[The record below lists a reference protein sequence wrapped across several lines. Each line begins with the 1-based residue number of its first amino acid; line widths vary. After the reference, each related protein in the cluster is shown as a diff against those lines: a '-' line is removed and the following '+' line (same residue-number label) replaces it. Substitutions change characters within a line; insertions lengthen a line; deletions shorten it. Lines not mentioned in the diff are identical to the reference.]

1 MKRWQKIGL
10 GVIGVLALAAAY
22 IFWPQGVWPFVVN
35 LDELEAVNDNY
46 SVVIRRDELGV
57 PHIFGQ
63 TDADAAYGLAY
74 AHAEDDF
81 ATIQQTLI
89 AAQGKLGMAY
99 GIDAA
104 PNDYMVQ
111 LLRIWDVVNAKYDTI
126 PPDIQA
132 IMQGYADGLNYYAAL
147 HEDEVILPEAFP
159 VSGRDVAAGF
169 IHRVPLFFGL
179 DGALGDLFAE
189 TRQGT
194 VSEKEIGDWRLEIA
208 QSPLPNLQSPV
219 SNLPNAVK
227 YGSNV
232 IAVGPE
238 RSANGETF
246 LAVNSHQPWEGPVAW
261 YEAHMHSE
269 EGWNMV
275 GGLLPGSPTITHGHN
290 EHLGWAFTVNSP
302 DLIDIYVLEMNP
314 DNPDQY
320 LFDGEWRDLE
330 VGEAPITVTLF
341 GRFRWTVKQEVLWSV
356 YGPTV
361 RQDHGVY
368 ALRYAG
374 MGEIGHVEQFVRL
387 NKATNLEEWQ
397 TAMREGPLPMFNVGY
412 ADAEGNVFYVYNGRI
427 PIRTEGYDW
436 QQYLPGNTSETLWTE
451 FLPFDQLPQVLNP
464 PSGFIQNANSSPY
477 RTTTG
482 AGNPDEANFPATLGI
497 DDTMS
502 NRSLRA
508 LELVGGDESITEA
521 EFAAYKYDMT
531 YDAEV
536 DIVRIVE
543 QILAEPPPSDPNKRA
558 AYDLLASWDR
568 QTNPENTGATVAIL
582 TLYYV
587 LEADDTHLSVSNMTG
602 GEFTAV
608 TVQTSFSQAVDLLL
622 EKFGTV
628 EVPWQEVNRLVRGE
642 VDLGLGGSPD
652 VLHAIYGELGEDG
665 RFHGIAGDSY
675 ILLVTWQ
682 PDGTVSSRSIHQFG
696 SATLDEDSPHY
707 ADQAPIFVAR
717 ELTPVWFSETDILS
731 HLAQEYRPGEENGR

>member
-1 MKRWQKIGL
+1 MKRWQKIVL
-10 GVIGVLALAAAY
+10 GVVVLLALAAVY

-46 SVVIRRDELGV
+46 DVVIRRDSFGV

-63 TDADAAYGLAY
+63 TDADAAYGLGY

-81 ATIQQTLI
+81 LTIQQAFV
-89 AAQGKLGMAY
+89 AARGKLGVAY

-111 LLRIWDVVNAKYDTI
+111 LLRVWDVVDAKYDTV

-147 HEDEVILPEAFP
+147 HEEEVLLPELFP
-159 VSGRDVAAGF
+159 LSGRDVAAGF

-179 DGALGDLFAE
+179 DGALGELFAE
-189 TRQGT
+189 TRQN
-194 VSEKEIGDWRLEIA
+194 VISQKEVRDWRLET
-208 QSPLPNLQSPV
+208 NLQSPV
-219 SNLPNAVK
+219 SNLPLTVK

-246 LAVNSHQPWEGPVAW
+246 LAVNSHQPWEGIVAW
-261 YEAHMHSE
+261 YEAHMVSE

-290 EHLGWAFTVNSP
+290 AHLGWAFTVNSP
-302 DLIDIYVLEMNP
+302 DLIDIFVLEMNP

-320 LFDGEWRDLE
+320 LFDGEWRNLE

-341 GRFRWTVKQEVLWSV
+341 GRFRWTVKREVLWSV

-368 ALRYAG
+368 AIRYAG
-374 MGEIGHVEQFVRL
+374 IGEIGHVEQFVRM
-387 NKATNLEEWQ
+387 NKATNLAEWQ
-397 TAMREGPLPMFNVGY
+397 AAMREGPLPMFNTGY
-412 ADAEGNVFYVYNGRI
+412 ADAEGNIFYVYNGRI
-427 PIRTEGYDW
+427 PIRAEGFNW
-436 QQYLPGNTSETLWTE
+436 QQYLPGNTSETLWTDY
-451 FLPFDQLPQVLNP
+451 LPFDELPQVLNP
-464 PSGFIQNANSSPY
+464 PSSFVQNANSSPY
-477 RTTTG
+477 RTTLG
-482 AGNPDEANFPATLGI
+482 AGNPDEANFSPTLGI
-497 DDTMS
+497 NDTMS

-508 LELVGGDESITEA
+508 LALYGGDESITEA
-521 EFAAYKYDMT
+521 EFMAYKYDMA
-531 YDAEV
+531 YAPEADVMRA
-536 DIVRIVE
+536 IGM
-543 QILAEPPPSDPNKRA
+543 ILAESPPSDPNERA
-558 AYDLLASWDR
+558 AFELLASWDG
-568 QTNPENTGATVAIL
+568 QTNPESTGAAVAIL
-582 TLYYV
+582 TLHY
-587 LEADDTHLSVSNMTG
+587 LLAAEDSNISVSNMTG
-602 GEFTAV
+602 GVFTAV
-608 TVQTSFSQAVDLLL
+608 SVQNSFRQAVAHLV
-622 EKFGTV
+622 EHFGMV

-642 VDLGLGGSPD
+642 VDLGLGGAPD
-652 VLHAIYGELGEDG
+652 VLHAVYGELGEDG

-682 PDGTVSSRSIHQFG
+682 PDGTVSSQSIHQYG
-696 SATLDEDSPHY
+696 SATLDESSPHY
-707 ADQAPIFVAR
+707 ADQAPIFVQR
-717 ELTPVWFSETDILS
+717 ELSPVWFTEDAILS
-731 HLAQEYRPGEENGR
+731 HLEQEYEPGMEDGR

>member
-1 MKRWQKIGL
+1 MKRWQKIVL
-10 GVIGVLALAAAY
+10 GVVVVLALAAAY

-35 LDELEAVNDNY
+35 LNELEAVNDNY
-46 SVVIRRDELGV
+46 DVVIRRDNLGV

-63 TDADAAYGLAY
+63 TDADAAYGLGY

-81 ATIQQTLI
+81 QTIQQALV
-89 AAQGKLGMAY
+89 AARGKLGVAY

-111 LLRIWDVVNAKYDTI
+111 LLRNWDVVDAKYDTI

-147 HEDEVILPEAFP
+147 HEDEVLLPEVFP
-159 VSGRDVAAGF
+159 LSGRDVAAGF

-179 DGALGDLFAE
+179 DGALGELFAE

-194 VSEKEIGDWRLEIA
+194 ISQKEIGDEGADVA
-208 QSPLPNLQSPV
+208 QSPI
-219 SNLPNAVK
+219 SNLPSTAK

-232 IAVGPE
+232 IAVGPG

-261 YEAHMHSE
+261 YEAHIHSE

-290 EHLGWAFTVNSP
+290 EHLGWAFTVNNP
-302 DLIDIYVLEMNP
+302 DLIDIYVLDMNP
-314 DNPDQY
+314 DNPNQY
-320 LFDGEWRDLE
+320 LFDGEWQDLE

-341 GRFRWTVKQEVLWSV
+341 GRFRWTVKREVLWSA

-368 ALRYAG
+368 AIRYAG
-374 MGEIGHVEQFVRL
+374 MGEIGHVEEFVRL
-387 NKATNLEEWQ
+387 NKATNLADWQ
-397 TAMREGPLPMFNVGY
+397 AALREGPLPMFNVGY
-412 ADAEGNVFYVYNGRI
+412 ADEKGNIFYVYNGRI

-436 QQYLPGNTSETLWTE
+436 RQYLPGNTSDTLWTE
-451 FLPFDQLPQVLNP
+451 YLPFDELPQVSNP
-464 PSGFIQNANSSPY
+464 PSGFIQNSNSSPY
-477 RTTTG
+477 RTTIG
-482 AGNPDEANFPATLGI
+482 EGNPDAANFSPTLGI
-497 DDTMS
+497 NDTMS

-508 LELVGGDESITEA
+508 LELYGGDDSITEA
-521 EFAAYKYDMT
+521 EFYAYKYDMT
-531 YDAEV
+531 YHPESDVARMV
-536 DIVRIVE
+536 NM
-543 QILAEPPPSDPNKRA
+543 ILAEPPPDDPDERA
-558 AYDLLASWDR
+558 AYDLLASWDW
-568 QTNPENTGATVAIL
+568 QSTPDSTGATIAIL
-582 TLYYV
+582 TLNYL
-587 LEADDTHLSVSNMTG
+587 LEAEDTDMSVSNMTG
-602 GEFTAV
+602 GVFTAV
-608 TVQTSFSQAVDLLL
+608 SVQNSFSQAVDSLL
-622 EKFGTV
+622 KNFGTV

-665 RFHGIAGDSY
+665 RFYGIAGDSY
-675 ILLVTWQ
+675 ILMVTWQ
-682 PDGTVSSRSIHQFG
+682 PDGSVSSQSIHQYG
-696 SATLDEDSPHY
+696 SATLDGTSPHY
-707 ADQAPIFVAR
+707 ADQASIFARR
-717 ELTPVWFSETDILS
+717 ELTPVWFTEEEILA
-731 HLAQEYRPGEENGR
+731 HLEEEYRPGMENGR

>member
-1 MKRWQKIGL
+1 MKRWQKIVL
-10 GVIGVLALAAAY
+10 GIVIVLTLAAAY

-46 SVVIRRDELGV
+46 DVVIRRDTLGV
-57 PHIFGQ
+57 PHIFGK
-63 TDADAAYGLAY
+63 TDADAAYGLGY

-81 ATIQQTLI
+81 QTIQQALV
-89 AAQGKLGMAY
+89 AARGKLGVAY

-111 LLRIWDVVNAKYDTI
+111 LLRIWDVVDAKYDTI

-147 HEDEVILPEAFP
+147 HEDEVLLPEVFP
-159 VSGRDVAAGF
+159 LSGQDVAAGF

-179 DGALGDLFAE
+179 DGALGELFAE

-194 VSEKEIGDWRLEIA
+194 VSQKEIGDRRLEIA
-208 QSPLPNLQSPV
+208 YQSPI
-219 SNLPNAVK
+219 SNLPSSVK

-232 IAVGPE
+232 IAVGPN
-238 RSANGETF
+238 RSENGETF

-261 YEAHMHSE
+261 YEAHMVSE

-290 EHLGWAFTVNSP
+290 KHLGWAFTVNSP

-330 VGEAPITVTLF
+330 VGQAPITVTLF

-387 NKATNLEEWQ
+387 NKATNLAEWQ
-397 TAMREGPLPMFNVGY
+397 AALRDGPLPMFNVGY
-412 ADAEGNVFYVYNGRI
+412 ADEEGNIFYVYNGRI
-427 PIRTEGYDW
+427 PLRTEGYNW
-436 QQYLPGNTSETLWTE
+436 QQYLPGNTSDTLWTDY
-451 FLPFDQLPQVLNP
+451 LPFDELPQVNNP

-477 RTTTG
+477 RTTLG
-482 AGNPDEANFPATLGI
+482 EGNPDEANFSPTLGI
-497 DDTMS
+497 NDTMS
-502 NRSLRA
+502 NRSLRM
-508 LELVGGDESITEA
+508 LTLFGGDESITQD
-521 EFAAYKYDMT
+521 EFYSYKYDMT
-531 YDAEV
+531 YDAEA
-536 DIVRIVE
+536 DIVRMVSM
-543 QILAEPPPSDPNKRA
+543 ILAEPPPSDPDEQA
-558 AYDLLASWDR
+558 AYELLASWDW
-568 QTNPENTGATVAIL
+568 QSTPDSTGATIAIL
-582 TLYYV
+582 TLNYL
-587 LEADDTHLSVSNMTG
+587 LEAEDTHMSVSNMTG

-608 TVQTSFSQAVDLLL
+608 SIQNSFSQAVDLLL
-622 EKFGTV
+622 ENFGSV
-628 EVPWQEVNRLVRGE
+628 EVPWQEVNRLVRGK

-665 RFHGIAGDSY
+665 RFHGIAGDSD
-675 ILLVTWQ
+675 ILMVTWQ
-682 PDGTVSSRSIHQFG
+682 PDGSVSSQSIHQYG
-696 SATLDEDSPHY
+696 SATQDETSPHY

-717 ELTPVWFSETDILS
+717 ELTPVWFTEADILAN
-731 HLAQEYRPGEENGR
+731 LEEEYRPGME

>member
-10 GVIGVLALAAAY
+10 GIVAVLALAAAY

-35 LDELEAVNDNY
+35 LDALEAVNANY
-46 SVVIRRDELGV
+46 TVTIRRDDFGV

-63 TDADAAYGLAY
+63 TDADTAYGLAY

-81 ATIQQTLI
+81 LTIQQTMI
-89 AAQGKLGMAY
+89 AARGKLGVTF

-111 LLRIWDVVNAKYDTI
+111 LLRIWNVVDAKYDTI
-126 PPDIQA
+126 PPDVQA

-147 HEDEVILPEAFP
+147 HEDEVLLPELYP
-159 VSGRDVAAGF
+159 LSGRDVAAGF

-179 DGALGDLFAE
+179 DGVLGELFAE
-189 TRQGT
+189 TRQRTMSQEGT
-194 VSEKEIGDWRLEIA
+194 
-208 QSPLPNLQSPV
+208 NLQSPV
-219 SNLPNAVK
+219 SHLPPTVR
-227 YGSNV
+227 YGSNTV
-232 IAVGPE
+232 AVSPV

-246 LAVNSHQPWEGPVAW
+246 LAVNAHQPWEGPVTW
-261 YEAHMHSE
+261 YEAHLHSE
-269 EGWNMV
+269 EGWNTV

-290 EHLGWAFTVNSP
+290 EHLAWAFTVNSP
-302 DLIDIYVLEMNP
+302 DLIDVFVLEMNP

-320 LFDGEWRDLE
+320 LFDGEWLDLE
-330 VGEAPITVTLF
+330 VGEAPISVRLF

-374 MGEIGHVEQFVRL
+374 MGEIGHVAQFLGL
-387 NKATNLEEWQ
+387 NKATNLAEWQ
-397 TAMREGPLPMFNVGY
+397 AAMREGPLPMFNVGY
-412 ADAEGNVFYVYNGRI
+412 ADKEGSIYYVYNGRI
-427 PIRTEGYDW
+427 PLRTAGYDW
-436 QQYLPGNTSETLWTE
+436 NQYLPGTSSETLWTE
-451 FLPFDQLPQVLNP
+451 YLPFDQLPQVSNP

-482 AGNPDEANFPATLGI
+482 SGNPDEMNFPPMLGI

-502 NRSLRA
+502 NRSLRMLA
-508 LELVGGDESITEA
+508 LFGADESITEA
-521 EFAAYKYDMT
+521 EFLAYKYDMA
-531 YDAEV
+531 YHPESDLA
-536 DIVRIVE
+536 RIVNM
-543 QILAEPPPSDPNKRA
+543 ILAEPPPNDPNERA
-558 AYDLLASWDR
+558 AYDLLASWDW
-568 QTNPENTGATVAIL
+568 QTTPESMGASVAVL

-587 LEADDTHLSVSNMTG
+587 LEADDTDMSVSNMTG
-602 GEFTAV
+602 GVFTAV
-608 TVQTSFSQAVDLLL
+608 SIQNSFSQAVDLML
-622 EKFGTV
+622 EKFSTV
-628 EVPWQEVNRLVRGE
+628 EVPWQEVNRLVRGD

-675 ILLVTWQ
+675 ILMVTFQ
-682 PDGTVSSRSIHQFG
+682 ADGSVRSQSIHQYG
-696 SATLDEDSPHY
+696 SATLDKTSLHY
-707 ADQAPIFVAR
+707 ADQAPFFVRR
-717 ELTPVWFSETDILS
+717 ELTPVWFSEAEILAN
-731 HLAQEYRPGEENGR
+731 LEMAYKPGLENGR

>member
-1 MKRWQKIGL
+1 MMKRWQKTLL
-10 GVIGVLALAAAY
+10 GFVAVLVLAAAY

-35 LDELEAVNDNY
+35 LDELEAVNNNY
-46 SVVIRRDELGV
+46 DVVIRRDELGV

-63 TDADAAYGLAY
+63 TDADAAYGLGY

-81 ATIQQTLI
+81 QTIQQAMV
-89 AAQGKLGMAY
+89 AARGKLGAAY

-111 LLRIWDVVNAKYDTI
+111 LLRIWDVVDAKYDTI
-126 PPDIQA
+126 PADVQA

-147 HEDEVILPEAFP
+147 HEDEVLLPELFP
-159 VSGRDVAAGF
+159 LSGRDVAAGF

-179 DGALGDLFAE
+179 DGALGELFAE

-194 VSEKEIGDWRLEIA
+194 VSQKEIGDWRLEIA
-208 QSPLPNLQSPV
+208 QSPI
-219 SNLPNAVK
+219 SNLPPAVK
-227 YGSNV
+227 YGSNAV
-232 IAVGPE
+232 AVGPS

-302 DLIDIYVLEMNP
+302 DLIDIFVLEMNP

-330 VGEAPITVTLF
+330 VGKAPITVTLF
-341 GRFRWTVKQEVLWSV
+341 GRFRWTVKREVLWSV

-387 NKATNLEEWQ
+387 NKATNLAEWQ
-397 TAMREGPLPMFNVGY
+397 AAMRDGLLPMFNVGY
-412 ADAEGNVFYVYNGRI
+412 ADEEGNIFYVYNGRI
-427 PIRTEGYDW
+427 PLRTEGYDW
-436 QQYLPGNTSETLWTE
+436 QQYLPGNTSDTLWTDY
-451 FLPFDQLPQVLNP
+451 LPFDALPQVSNP
-464 PSGFIQNANSSPY
+464 PSGFVQSANNSPY
-477 RTTTG
+477 RTTVG
-482 AGNPDEANFPATLGI
+482 EGNPSEADFSVTLGI

-502 NRSLRA
+502 NRSLRM
-508 LELVGGDESITEA
+508 LELFGADESITEA
-521 EFAAYKYDMT
+521 EFYAYKYDMT
-531 YDAEV
+531 YDPESDLARMV
-536 DIVRIVE
+536 NM
-543 QILAEPPPSDPNKRA
+543 ILDAPRPSDPNEQA
-558 AYDLLASWDR
+558 AYDLLASWDW
-568 QTNPENTGATVAIL
+568 QSTPDSKGATVAIL

-587 LEADDTHLSVSNMTG
+587 LEAEDTHMSVSNMTG
-602 GEFTAV
+602 GTFTAV
-608 TVQTSFSQAVDLLL
+608 SVQNSFSQAVALMM
-622 EKFGTV
+622 EKFGSV
-628 EVPWQEVNRLVRGE
+628 EVPWQEVNRLVRGT

-675 ILLVTWQ
+675 ILMVTWQ
-682 PDGTVSSRSIHQFG
+682 PDGSVSSQSIHQYG
-696 SATLDEDSPHY
+696 SATLDETSPHY
-707 ADQAPIFVAR
+707 ADQAPIFVKR
-717 ELTPVWFSETDILS
+717 ELTPVWFTESEILAN
-731 HLAQEYRPGEENGR
+731 LEEEYRPGMENGR

>member
-1 MKRWQKIGL
+1 MQRWQKVVLSI
-10 GVIGVLALAAAY
+10 VIVLALAAAY

-35 LDELEAVNDNY
+35 LDELEAVNENY
-46 SVVIRRDELGV
+46 DVVIRRDSFGV

-63 TDADAAYGLAY
+63 TDADAAYGLGY

-81 ATIQQTLI
+81 QTIQQAFV
-89 AAQGKLGMAY
+89 AARGKLGVAY

-104 PNDYMVQ
+104 PNDDMVQ
-111 LLRIWDVVNAKYDTI
+111 LLRIWEVVEEKYDTI
-126 PPDIQA
+126 PPDVQA

-147 HEDEVILPEAFP
+147 HEDEVLLPALFP
-159 VSGRDVAAGF
+159 LSGRDVAAGF

-179 DGALGDLFAE
+179 DGALGELFAE

-194 VSEKEIGDWRLEIA
+194 VSAKEVGLQTA
-208 QSPLPNLQSPV
+208 VSHLPQT
-219 SNLPNAVK
+219 VK

-232 IAVGPE
+232 IAVGPS

-320 LFDGEWRDLE
+320 LFDGKWRDLE
-330 VGEAPITVTLF
+330 VGEAPIMVTLF

-387 NKATNLEEWQ
+387 NNATNLAEWKA
-397 TAMREGPLPMFNVGY
+397 AMREGPLPMFNVGY
-412 ADAEGNVFYVYNGRI
+412 ADKEGNLFYVYNGRI
-427 PIRTEGYDW
+427 PIRTEGYNW
-436 QQYLPGNTSETLWTE
+436 EQYLPGNTSDTLWTE
-451 FLPFDQLPQVLNP
+451 YLPFDALPQVSNP

-477 RTTTG
+477 RTTLG
-482 AGNPDEANFPATLGI
+482 EGNPDEADFSPTLGI
-497 DDTMS
+497 NDTMS

-508 LELVGGDESITEA
+508 LELFGGDESITEE

-531 YDAEV
+531 YHPEA
-536 DIVRIVE
+536 DIVRMVNM
-543 QILAEPPPSDPNKRA
+543 ILAEPPPDDADERV
-558 AYDLLASWDR
+558 AYDLLANWNWQSSPDS
-568 QTNPENTGATVAIL
+568 TGATVAVL

-587 LEADDTHLSVSNMTG
+587 LEAEDTHISVSNMTG
-602 GEFTAV
+602 GAFTAV
-608 TVQTSFSQAVDLLL
+608 SIQNGFSQAVDHLL
-622 EKFGTV
+622 EHFGTV

-652 VLHAIYGELGEDG
+652 VLHAVYGEMGEDG
-665 RFHGIAGDSY
+665 RFRGIAGDSY
-675 ILLVTWQ
+675 ILMVTWQ
-682 PDGTVSSRSIHQFG
+682 PDGSVHSQSIHQYG
-696 SATLDEDSPHY
+696 SATLDETSPHF

-717 ELTPVWFSETDILS
+717 ELTPLWFTEAKILAN
-731 HLAQEYRPGEENGR
+731 LDEEYEPGMEKD

>member
-10 GVIGVLALAAAY
+10 GILVVLALAAAT

-35 LDELEAVNDNY
+35 LDELAAVNDNY
-46 SVVIRRDELGV
+46 DVVIRRDSFGV
-57 PHIFGQ
+57 PHIYGR

-81 ATIQQTLI
+81 ATIQQTMI
-89 AAQGKLGMAY
+89 AARGKLGVAY

-111 LLRIWDVVNAKYDTI
+111 LLRIWDVVDEKYDAI

-147 HEDEVILPEAFP
+147 HEDEVLLPELYP
-159 VSGRDVAAGF
+159 LSGRDVAAGF

-179 DGALGDLFAE
+179 DGALGELFAE
-189 TRQGT
+189 TRQNT
-194 VSEKEIGDWRLEIA
+194 VSEKEIGDRRLEIA
-208 QSPLPNLQSPV
+208 HAPTPNLQSPV
-219 SNLPNAVK
+219 SNLPPTVK

-232 IAVGPE
+232 IAVGPA

-246 LAVNSHQPWEGPVAW
+246 LAVNSHQPWAGPVAW
-261 YEAHMHSE
+261 YEAHMVSE

-341 GRFRWTVKQEVLWSV
+341 GRFRWTVKRELLWSV

-387 NKATNLEEWQ
+387 NKATNLEAWQ
-397 TAMREGPLPMFNVGY
+397 DALRAGPLPMFNVGY
-412 ADAEGNVFYVYNGRI
+412 ADGEGNIFYVYNGRI
-427 PIRTEGYDW
+427 PLRAEGYNW
-436 QQYLPGNTSETLWTE
+436 QQYLPGDTSETLWTE
-451 FLPFDQLPQVLNP
+451 YLSYDDLPQVSNP
-464 PSGFIQNANSSPY
+464 PSGFVQNANSSPY
-477 RTTTG
+477 RTTLG
-482 AGNPDEANFPATLGI
+482 VGNPDEASFSPTLGI

-502 NRSLRA
+502 NRSLRMLA
-508 LELVGGDESITEA
+508 LFGTDESISEA
-521 EFAAYKYDMT
+521 EFMAYKYDMA
-531 YDAEV
+531 YSPEADVMRMVAM
-536 DIVRIVE
+536 
-543 QILAEPPPSDPNKRA
+543 ILAEPPPSDPNERA
-558 AYDLLASWDR
+558 AYDLLASW
-568 QTNPENTGATVAIL
+568 
-582 TLYYV
+582 
-587 LEADDTHLSVSNMTG
+587 
-602 GEFTAV
+602 
-608 TVQTSFSQAVDLLL
+608 
-622 EKFGTV
+622 
-628 EVPWQEVNRLVRGE
+628 
-642 VDLGLGGSPD
+642 
-652 VLHAIYGELGEDG
+652 
-665 RFHGIAGDSY
+665 
-675 ILLVTWQ
+675 
-682 PDGTVSSRSIHQFG
+682 
-696 SATLDEDSPHY
+696 
-707 ADQAPIFVAR
+707 
-717 ELTPVWFSETDILS
+717 
-731 HLAQEYRPGEENGR
+731 

>member
-1 MKRWQKIGL
+1 MMKRWQKIVL
-10 GVIGVLALAAAY
+10 GIVAVLALAAAY

-35 LDELEAVNDNY
+35 LDELEAVNDSYN
-46 SVVIRRDELGV
+46 VVIRRDTFGV

-63 TDADAAYGLAY
+63 TDADAAYGLGY

-81 ATIQQTLI
+81 LTIQQALV
-89 AAQGKLGMAY
+89 AARGKLGVAY

-111 LLRIWDVVNAKYDTI
+111 LLRIWDVVDAQYDTI

-147 HEDEVILPEAFP
+147 HEDEVLLPELFP
-159 VSGRDVAAGF
+159 LSGRDVAAGF
-169 IHRVPLFFGL
+169 IHRVPIFFGL
-179 DGALGDLFAE
+179 DGALGELFAE
-189 TRQGT
+189 TRQRT
-194 VSEKEIGDWRLEIA
+194 VSQKEIGDRRLEIA
-208 QSPLPNLQSPV
+208 QSPI
-219 SNLPNAVK
+219 SNLPNTGK

-232 IAVGPE
+232 VAVGPE

-246 LAVNSHQPWEGPVAW
+246 LAINSHQPWEGPVAW
-261 YEAHMHSE
+261 YEAHMVSE

-290 EHLGWAFTVNSP
+290 EHLGWAFTVNNP

-368 ALRYAG
+368 AIRYAG

-387 NKATNLEEWQ
+387 NKATNLAEWQ
-397 TAMREGPLPMFNVGY
+397 AAMRQGPLPMFNTGY
-412 ADAEGNVFYVYNGRI
+412 ADEAGNIFYVYNGRI
-427 PIRTEGYDW
+427 PLRTEGYNW
-436 QQYLPGNTSETLWTE
+436 EQYLPGNTSDTLWTE
-451 FLPFDQLPQVLNP
+451 YLPFDALPQVSNP

-477 RTTTG
+477 RTTLG
-482 AGNPDEANFPATLGI
+482 AGNPDEANFSPTLGI
-497 DDTMS
+497 NDTMS

-508 LELVGGDESITEA
+508 LDLYGGDASITED
-521 EFAAYKYDMT
+521 EFFAYKFDMT
-531 YDAEV
+531 YHPEADV
-536 DIVRIVE
+536 VRMV
-543 QILAEPPPSDPNKRA
+543 QMILAEPPPSDPDERA
-558 AYDLLASWDR
+558 AYDLLASWDW
-568 QTNPENTGATVAIL
+568 QSTPDSTGATVAML
-582 TLYYV
+582 TLNFV
-587 LEADDTHLSVSNMTG
+587 LQADETEMSVSNMTG
-602 GEFTAV
+602 GVFKAV
-608 TVQTSFSQAVDLLL
+608 TVQNSFSQAVDLLL
-622 EKFGTV
+622 ANFGTV

-652 VLHAIYGELGEDG
+652 VLHAVYGELGEDG

-682 PDGTVSSRSIHQFG
+682 PDGSVRSQSIHQYG
-696 SATLDEDSPHY
+696 SATLDETSAHY
-707 ADQAPIFVAR
+707 ADQAPIFVQR
-717 ELTPVWFSETDILS
+717 KLTPVWFTEADILAN
-731 HLAQEYRPGEENGR
+731 LEEAYEPGMENGR

>member
-1 MKRWQKIGL
+1 MMKRWQKTVL
-10 GVIGVLALAAAY
+10 GIVTILALAAAY

-46 SVVIRRDELGV
+46 DVVIRRDSFGV

-63 TDADAAYGLAY
+63 TDADAAYGLGY

-81 ATIQQTLI
+81 QTIQQALV
-89 AAQGKLGMAY
+89 AARGKLGVAY
-99 GIDAA
+99 GVDAA

-111 LLRIWDVVNAKYDTI
+111 LLRIWDVVDEKYDTI
-126 PPDIQA
+126 PPEIQA

-147 HEDEVILPEAFP
+147 HEEEVLLPELFP
-159 VSGRDVAAGF
+159 LSGRDVAAGF

-179 DGALGDLFAE
+179 DGALGELFAE

-194 VSEKEIGDWRLEIA
+194 VSQKEIGDWGLEIA
-208 QSPLPNLQSPV
+208 QSPI
-219 SNLPNAVK
+219 SNLPAPVK

-232 IAVGPE
+232 IAVGPT

-261 YEAHMHSE
+261 YEAHMVSE

-290 EHLGWAFTVNSP
+290 EHLGYAFTVNSP

-387 NKATNLEEWQ
+387 NKATNLAEWQ
-397 TAMREGPLPMFNVGY
+397 AAMREGPLPMFNVGY
-412 ADAEGNVFYVYNGRI
+412 ADEAGNIFYVYNGRI
-427 PIRTEGYDW
+427 PIRTEGYNW
-436 QQYLPGNTSETLWTE
+436 EQYLPGNTSDTLWTKY
-451 FLPFDQLPQVLNP
+451 LPFDELPQVSNP

-477 RTTTG
+477 RTTIG
-482 AGNPDEANFPATLGI
+482 EGNPNEAAFPATLGI
-497 DDTMS
+497 NDTMS

-508 LELVGGDESITEA
+508 LELFGGDESITA
-521 EFAAYKYDMT
+521 DEFYAYKYDMT
-531 YDAEV
+531 YHPEA
-536 DIVRIVE
+536 DIVQIVNV
-543 QILAEPPPSDPNKRA
+543 ILAEPPPDDADERA
-558 AYDLLASWDR
+558 AYDLLVNWDW
-568 QTNPENTGATVAIL
+568 QSTPDSTGATVAML

-587 LEADDTHLSVSNMTG
+587 LEAEDTHMSVSNMTG

-608 TVQTSFSQAVDLLL
+608 SVQNSFSQAVDHLL
-622 EKFGTV
+622 ENFGTV
-628 EVPWQEVNRLVRGE
+628 EVPWEEVNRLVRGE

-652 VLHAIYGELGEDG
+652 VLHAVYGEMGEDG

-675 ILLVTWQ
+675 ILRVTWQ
-682 PDGTVSSRSIHQFG
+682 PDGSVSSQSIHQYG
-696 SATLDEDSPHY
+696 SATLDEVSPHY

-717 ELTPVWFSETDILS
+717 ELTPVWFTEAEILAN
-731 HLAQEYRPGEENGR
+731 LEEEYRPGMESGR

>member
-10 GVIGVLALAAAY
+10 GVVVLLALAAAY

-35 LDELEAVNDNY
+35 LDELETINDNY
-46 SVVIRRDELGV
+46 DVVIRRDSFGV

-63 TDADAAYGLAY
+63 TDADAAYGLGY

-81 ATIQQTLI
+81 LTIQQALV
-89 AAQGKLGMAY
+89 AARGKLGVAY

-111 LLRIWDVVNAKYDTI
+111 LLRIWDVVDAQYDSI

-147 HEDEVILPEAFP
+147 HEDELLLPELFP
-159 VSGRDVAAGF
+159 ISGQDVAAGF

-189 TRQGT
+189 TRQNT
-194 VSEKEIGDWRLEIA
+194 VSEKEVIH
-208 QSPLPNLQSPV
+208 LPP
-219 SNLPNAVK
+219 AVK

-246 LAVNSHQPWEGPVAW
+246 LAVNSHQPWEGIVAW
-261 YEAHMHSE
+261 YEAHMVSG

-320 LFDGEWRDLE
+320 LFDGEWHDLE

-341 GRFRWTVKQEVLWSV
+341 GRFRWTVKREVLWSV

-374 MGEIGHVEQFVRL
+374 MGEIGHVEQFVRM
-387 NKATNLEEWQ
+387 NKATNLAEWQ
-397 TAMREGPLPMFNVGY
+397 AAMREGPLPMFNTGY
-412 ADAEGNVFYVYNGRI
+412 ADAEGNIFYVYNGRI
-427 PIRTEGYDW
+427 PIRAEGYNW

-451 FLPFDQLPQVLNP
+451 YLPFDELPQVSNP
-464 PSGFIQNANSSPY
+464 PSGFVQNANSSPY
-477 RTTTG
+477 RTTLG
-482 AGNPDEANFPATLGI
+482 EGNPDEANFSPTLGI
-497 DDTMS
+497 NDTMS

-508 LELVGGDESITEA
+508 LELYGSDESITAA
-521 EFAAYKYDMT
+521 EFMAYKYDMT
-531 YDAEV
+531 FSAEADV
-536 DIVRIVE
+536 SRMV
-543 QILAEPPPSDPNKRA
+543 QMILAEPPPSDLDERA
-558 AYDLLASWDR
+558 AYDLLASWDG
-568 QTNPENTGATVAIL
+568 QTNPENSGATVALL
-582 TLYYV
+582 TFFYL
-587 LEADDTHLSVSNMTG
+587 LEADGTDISVSNMTG
-602 GEFTAV
+602 GAFTAV
-608 TVQTSFSQAVDLLL
+608 SVQTSFSQAVDHLS
-622 EKFGTV
+622 EHFGSV
-628 EVPWQEVNRLVRGE
+628 EVPWQEVNRLVRGDA
-642 VDLGLGGSPD
+642 DLGLGGAPD
-652 VLHAIYGELGEDG
+652 VLHAVYGEMGEDG
-665 RFHGIAGDSY
+665 RFHGVAGDSY

-682 PDGTVSSRSIHQFG
+682 PDGTVSSQSIHQYG

-717 ELTPVWFSETDILS
+717 ELTPVWFTEEAILAN
-731 HLAQEYRPGEENGR
+731 LEQAYRPGEENGR

>member
-1 MKRWQKIGL
+1 MKRWQKIVL
-10 GVIGVLALAAAY
+10 GIVGVLALATAY
-22 IFWPQGVWPFVVN
+22 IFWPQGFWPFVVN
-35 LDELEAVNDNY
+35 LDELETVNNNY
-46 SVVIRRDELGV
+46 NVVIRRDSSGV

-63 TDADAAYGLAY
+63 TDADTAYGLGY

-81 ATIQQTLI
+81 QTIQQALV
-89 AAQGKLGMAY
+89 AARGKLGVAY

-111 LLRIWDVVNAKYDTI
+111 LLRIWDVVDEKYDTI
-126 PPDIQA
+126 PPEVQA

-147 HEDEVILPEAFP
+147 HEDEVILPEVFP
-159 VSGRDVAAGF
+159 LSGRDVAAGF

-179 DGALGDLFAE
+179 DGALGELFAE

-194 VSEKEIGDWRLEIA
+194 VSQNEIGDWGLEIA
-208 QSPLPNLQSPV
+208 QSPAFHERP
-219 SNLPNAVK
+219 SNLPPTVK

-232 IAVGPE
+232 IAVGPG

-320 LFDGEWRDLE
+320 LLDGEWRNLE

-387 NKATNLEEWQ
+387 NKATNLAEWQ
-397 TAMREGPLPMFNVGY
+397 SALRDGPLPMFNVGY
-412 ADAEGNVFYVYNGRI
+412 ADEEGNIFYVYNGRI
-427 PIRTEGYDW
+427 PLRTEGYNW
-436 QQYLPGNTSETLWTE
+436 EQYLPGNTSETLWTE
-451 FLPFDQLPQVLNP
+451 YLPFDDLPQVSNP

-477 RTTTG
+477 HTTTG
-482 AGNPDEANFPATLGI
+482 AGNPNEANFSATLGI
-497 DDTMS
+497 NDTMS

-508 LELVGGDESITEA
+508 LELFGNDESITA
-521 EFAAYKYDMT
+521 DEFFAYKYDMT
-531 YDAEV
+531 YHPES

-543 QILAEPPPSDPNKRA
+543 MILAAPPPSDRDERG
-558 AYDLLASWDR
+558 AYDLLASWDW
-568 QTNPENTGATVAIL
+568 QSTPDSTGATVAIL

-587 LEADDTHLSVSNMTG
+587 LEAEDTDMSVSNMTG

-622 EKFGTV
+622 ENFGSV
-628 EVPWQEVNRLVRGE
+628 EVPWQEVNRLVRGN

-652 VLHAIYGELGEDG
+652 VLHAVYGELGEDG
-665 RFHGIAGDSY
+665 RFQGIAGDAY
-675 ILLVTWQ
+675 ILMVTWL
-682 PDGTVSSRSIHQFG
+682 PDGSVRSQSIHQYG
-696 SATLDEDSPHY
+696 SATLDGASPHY

-717 ELTPVWFSETDILS
+717 ELTPVWFTETEILAN
-731 HLAQEYRPGEENGR
+731 LEEEYEPGMGDGR

>member
-1 MKRWQKIGL
+1 MIRRWQKIVL
-10 GVIGVLALAAAY
+10 SFVAVLALAAAY

-35 LDELEAVNDNY
+35 LDELETINDNY
-46 SVVIRRDELGV
+46 NVVIRRDTFGV

-81 ATIQQTLI
+81 LTIQQTMI
-89 AAQGKLGMAY
+89 AARGKLGLAF

-111 LLRIWDVVNAKYDTI
+111 LLRIWEVVDAKYDTI

-147 HEDEVILPEAFP
+147 HENEVLLPELYP
-159 VSGRDVAAGF
+159 LSGRDVAAGF

-179 DGALGDLFAE
+179 DGALGELFAE

-194 VSEKEIGDWRLEIA
+194 IAEKEIGDRGVEVAYQPPI
-208 QSPLPNLQSPV
+208 
-219 SNLPNAVK
+219 SNLPPTVR
-227 YGSNV
+227 YGSNT
-232 IAVGPE
+232 IAVSPT

-246 LAVNSHQPWEGPVAW
+246 LAVNAHQPWEGPVTW

-290 EHLGWAFTVNSP
+290 AHLGWAFTVNSP

-320 LFDGEWRDLE
+320 LFDEEWHDLE

-356 YGPTV
+356 HGPTV

-374 MGEIGHVEQFVRL
+374 MGEIGHVEQFVWL
-387 NKATNLEEWQ
+387 NKATNLAEWQ
-397 TAMREGPLPMFNVGY
+397 SAMREGPLPMFNVGY
-412 ADAEGNVFYVYNGRI
+412 ADKEGNIFYVYNGRI
-427 PIRTEGYDW
+427 PLRAPGYNW
-436 QQYLPGNTSETLWTE
+436 QQYLPGTSSETVWTDY
-451 FLPFDQLPQVLNP
+451 LPFDELPQVSNP
-464 PSGFIQNANSSPY
+464 PSGFVQNANSSPY
-477 RTTTG
+477 RTTLGT
-482 AGNPDEANFPATLGI
+482 GNPKEANFPPMLGI

-502 NRSLRA
+502 NRSLRLLA
-508 LELVGGDESITEA
+508 LFGADESITEA
-521 EFAAYKYDMT
+521 EFYAYKYDMT
-531 YDAEV
+531 YHPESDVAQ
-536 DIVRIVE
+536 IVNM
-543 QILAEPPPSDPNKRA
+543 ILAEPPPNTPNERA
-558 AYDLLASWDR
+558 AYDLLANWDW
-568 QTNPENTGATVAIL
+568 QSTPESTGASIAIL

-587 LEADDTHLSVSNMTG
+587 LEAEDTDMSVSNMTG
-602 GEFTAV
+602 GVFTAV
-608 TVQTSFSQAVDLLL
+608 SVQNSFAQAVDLMMAQ
-622 EKFGTV
+622 FGMV
-628 EVPWQEVNRLVRGE
+628 EVPWQEVNRLVRGN

-675 ILLVTWQ
+675 ILMVTWQ
-682 PDGTVSSRSIHQFG
+682 PDGTVSSQSIHQYG
-696 SATLDEDSPHY
+696 SATLDETSPHY
-707 ADQAPIFVAR
+707 ADQAPFFVRR
-717 ELTPVWFSETDILS
+717 ELTPVWFTEADILAN
-731 HLAQEYRPGEENGR
+731 LTQEYKPGLEE

>member
-1 MKRWQKIGL
+1 MRRWQKIAL
-10 GVIGVLALAAAY
+10 GVVGVLALAAAY

-35 LDELEAVNDNY
+35 LDELEAVNENY
-46 SVVIRRDELGV
+46 NVIIRRDSFGV
-57 PHIFGQ
+57 PHIFGK
-63 TDADAAYGLAY
+63 TDADAAYGLGY

-81 ATIQQTLI
+81 LTIQQALV
-89 AAQGKLGMAY
+89 AARGRLGMAY

-111 LLRIWDVVNAKYDTI
+111 LLRIWDVVDAEYDTV
-126 PPDIQA
+126 PSEIQA

-147 HEDEVILPEAFP
+147 HEDEVMLPEVFP
-159 VSGRDVAAGF
+159 LSGRDVAAGF

-179 DGALGDLFAE
+179 DGALGELFAE

-194 VSEKEIGDWRLEIA
+194 ISEKEIA
-208 QSPLPNLQSPV
+208 QSPISNLQSPV
-219 SNLPNAVK
+219 SHLPPAVK

-246 LAVNSHQPWEGPVAW
+246 LAINSHQPWEGPVAW
-261 YEAHMHSE
+261 YEAHVVSD
-269 EGWNMV
+269 EGWNTV

-290 EHLGWAFTVNSP
+290 EHLGWAFTVNRP
-302 DLIDIYVLEMNP
+302 DLIDIYVLEINP

-361 RQDHGVY
+361 RQEHGVY
-368 ALRYAG
+368 AIRYAG

-387 NKATNLEEWQ
+387 NKATNLEEWRA
-397 TAMREGPLPMFNVGY
+397 AMREGPLPMFNVGY
-412 ADAEGNVFYVYNGRI
+412 ADAEGNIFYVYNGRI
-427 PIRTEGYDW
+427 PIRAEGYNW

-451 FLPFDQLPQVLNP
+451 YLPFDDLPQVSNP
-464 PSGFIQNANSSPY
+464 PSGFVQNSNSNPY
-477 RTTTG
+477 RTTLG
-482 AGNPDEANFPATLGI
+482 AGNPDEADYSVTLGI

-502 NRSLRA
+502 NRSLRSLA
-508 LELVGGDESITEA
+508 LVGGDESITEA
-521 EFAAYKYDMT
+521 DFFAYKYDMT
-531 YDAEV
+531 YHPESDMARMV
-536 DIVRIVE
+536 NT
-543 QILAEPPPSDPNKRA
+543 ILAGSPPDDPNERT
-558 AYDLLASWDR
+558 AYDLLASWDW
-568 QTNPENTGATVAIL
+568 QTAPDSTGATVAIL
-582 TLYYV
+582 TLYYL
-587 LEADDTHLSVSNMTG
+587 LEADGTEMSVSNMTG
-602 GEFTAV
+602 GLFTAV
-608 TVQTSFSQAVDLLL
+608 SAQSSFSQAVTHLM
-622 EKFGTV
+622 EHFGTV
-628 EVPWQEVNRLVRGE
+628 EVPWQEVNRLVRG
-642 VDLGLGGSPD
+642 DTNLGLGGAPD
-652 VLHAIYGELGEDG
+652 VLHAVYGDMGEDS

-682 PDGTVSSRSIHQFG
+682 PDGSVSSQSIHQYG
-696 SATLDEDSPHY
+696 SATQDETSPHF

-717 ELTPVWFSETDILS
+717 ELTPVWFIEAEILAN
-731 HLAQEYRPGEENGR
+731 LEQEYRPGEEND

>member
-1 MKRWQKIGL
+1 MKHWQKIVL
-10 GVIGVLALAAAY
+10 SIVAVLALAAAY

-46 SVVIRRDELGV
+46 DVVIRRDSLGV
-57 PHIFGQ
+57 PHIYGQ
-63 TDADAAYGLAY
+63 TDADAAYGLGY

-81 ATIQQTLI
+81 QTIQQALV
-89 AAQGKLGMAY
+89 AARGKLGVAY

-111 LLRIWDVVNAKYDTI
+111 LLRIWDVVDEKYDSI
-126 PPDIQA
+126 PPNVQA

-147 HEDEVILPEAFP
+147 HKDEVLLPEVFP
-159 VSGRDVAAGF
+159 LSGRDVAAGF

-179 DGALGDLFAE
+179 DGALGELFAE

-194 VSEKEIGDWRLEIA
+194 VSQKEIGDWGLEIA
-208 QSPLPNLQSPV
+208 QSPAFQERP
-219 SNLPNAVK
+219 SNLPPTVK

-232 IAVGPE
+232 VAVGPT
-238 RSANGETF
+238 RSENGETF
-246 LAVNSHQPWEGPVAW
+246 LAINSHQPWEGPVAW
-261 YEAHMHSE
+261 YEAHMVSE

-320 LFDGEWRDLE
+320 LYDGEWQDLE

-387 NKATNLEEWQ
+387 NKATNLAEWQ
-397 TAMREGPLPMFNVGY
+397 AALRDGPLPMFNVGY
-412 ADAEGNVFYVYNGRI
+412 ADEEGNVFYVYNGRI
-427 PIRTEGYDW
+427 PLRTEGYNW
-436 QQYLPGNTSETLWTE
+436 EQYLPGNTSETLWTDY
-451 FLPFDQLPQVLNP
+451 LPFDDLPQVSNP

-477 RTTTG
+477 RTTLG
-482 AGNPDEANFPATLGI
+482 EGNPDEANFSPTLGI
-497 DDTMS
+497 NDTMS
-502 NRSLRA
+502 NRSLRM
-508 LELVGGDESITEA
+508 LTLFGGDESITQD
-521 EFAAYKYDMT
+521 EFYSYKYDMA
-531 YDAEV
+531 YDAEA
-536 DIVRIVE
+536 DIVRMVNM
-543 QILAEPPPSDPNKRA
+543 ILAEPPPSDPDEQA
-558 AYDLLASWDR
+558 AYELLASWDW
-568 QTNPENTGATVAIL
+568 QSTPDSTGATIAIL
-582 TLYYV
+582 TLNYL
-587 LEADDTHLSVSNMTG
+587 LEAEDTDMSVSNMTG
-602 GEFTAV
+602 GVFTAV
-608 TVQTSFSQAVDLLL
+608 SIQNSFSQAVDLLL
-622 EKFGTV
+622 ENFGSV
-628 EVPWQEVNRLVRGE
+628 EVPWQEVNRLVRGD

-675 ILLVTWQ
+675 ILMVTWQ
-682 PDGTVSSRSIHQFG
+682 PDGSVSSQSIHQYG
-696 SATLDEDSPHY
+696 SATQDETSPHY
-707 ADQAPIFVAR
+707 ADQAPIFAAR
-717 ELTPVWFSETDILS
+717 ELTPVWFTEADILAN
-731 HLAQEYRPGEENGR
+731 LEKEYRPGME

>member
-1 MKRWQKIGL
+1 MKRWQKIVL
-10 GVIGVLALAAAY
+10 SIVVVLALAAAY

-35 LDELEAVNDNY
+35 LDELEAVHDHYN
-46 SVVIRRDELGV
+46 VVIRRDNLGV

-63 TDADAAYGLAY
+63 TDADAAYGLGY

-81 ATIQQTLI
+81 QTIQQALV
-89 AAQGKLGMAY
+89 AARGKLGVAY

-111 LLRIWDVVNAKYDTI
+111 LLRIWDVVDEKYDTI
-126 PPDIQA
+126 PPNVQA

-147 HEDEVILPEAFP
+147 HEDEVLLPELFP
-159 VSGRDVAAGF
+159 LSGRDVVADF

-179 DGALGDLFAE
+179 DGALGELFAE
-189 TRQGT
+189 TRQKT
-194 VSEKEIGDWRLEIA
+194 VSQKEARDWRLET
-208 QSPLPNLQSPV
+208 NLQSPA
-219 SNLPNAVK
+219 SSLPPTVK
-227 YGSNV
+227 FGSNV
-232 IAVGPE
+232 IAVGPT

-246 LAVNSHQPWEGPVAW
+246 LAINSHQPWEGPVAW

-290 EHLGWAFTVNSP
+290 EHLGYAFTVNSP

-374 MGEIGHVEQFVRL
+374 MGEIGHAEQFVRL
-387 NKATNLEEWQ
+387 NKATNLAEWQ
-397 TAMREGPLPMFNVGY
+397 AAMRDGPLPMFNVGY
-412 ADAEGNVFYVYNGRI
+412 ADKEGNIFYVYNGRI
-427 PIRTEGYDW
+427 PHRTTGYNW
-436 QQYLPGNTSETLWTE
+436 QQYLPGNTSDTLWTE
-451 FLPFDQLPQVLNP
+451 YLPFDELPQVSNP

-477 RTTTG
+477 RTTLG
-482 AGNPDEANFPATLGI
+482 PGNPDETNFSPTLGI

-508 LELVGGDESITEA
+508 LELFGNDESISED
-521 EFAAYKYDMT
+521 EFYAYKYDMT
-531 YDAEV
+531 YHPES
-536 DIVRIVE
+536 DIARIVE
-543 QILAEPPPSDPNKRA
+543 VILAESPPDDPDERA
-558 AYDLLASWDR
+558 AYDLLANWDW
-568 QTNPENTGATVAIL
+568 QTTPDSTGATVAIL
-582 TLYYV
+582 MLYYV
-587 LEADDTHLSVSNMTG
+587 LEAEDTAMSVSNMTG

-608 TVQTSFSQAVDLLL
+608 TIQNSFSQAVGHLL
-622 EKFGTV
+622 EHHGTV
-628 EVPWQEVNRLVRGE
+628 EVPWQEVNRLVRGD
-642 VDLGLGGSPD
+642 VDLGLGGAPD
-652 VLHAIYGELGEDG
+652 VLHAVYGEMGEDG
-665 RFHGIAGDSY
+665 RFHGIAGDAY
-675 ILLVTWQ
+675 ILMVTWQ
-682 PDGTVSSRSIHQFG
+682 PDGSVSSQSIHQYG
-696 SATLDEDSPHY
+696 SATLDKTSPHY
-707 ADQAPIFVAR
+707 ADQAPIFVER
-717 ELTPVWFSETDILS
+717 ELTPVWFTEAEILAN
-731 HLAQEYRPGEENGR
+731 LEEEYEPGME

>member
-1 MKRWQKIGL
+1 MKRWQKFVFGI
-10 GVIGVLALAAAY
+10 VAVLALAAAY

-46 SVVIRRDELGV
+46 DVIIRRDTLGV
-57 PHIFGQ
+57 PHVFGQ
-63 TDADAAYGLAY
+63 SDADTAYGLAY

-81 ATIQQTLI
+81 ATIQQTMI
-89 AAQGKLGMAY
+89 AARGKLGLAY

-111 LLRIWDVVNAKYDTI
+111 LLRIWQVVDAQYDTI
-126 PPDIQA
+126 PADVQA

-147 HEDEVILPEAFP
+147 HEEEVLLPELYP
-159 VSGRDVAAGF
+159 LSGRDVAAGF

-179 DGALGDLFAE
+179 DGALGELFAE

-194 VSEKEIGDWRLEIA
+194 VSVKALA
-208 QSPLPNLQSPV
+208 QSSI
-219 SNLPNAVK
+219 SNLPPAVK
-227 YGSNV
+227 YGSNFV
-232 IAVGPE
+232 AVSPA

-246 LAVNSHQPWEGPVAW
+246 LAINSHQPWEGPVAW
-261 YEAHMHSE
+261 YEAHLHSE
-269 EGWNMV
+269 EGWNTV

-320 LFDGEWRDLE
+320 LFDGEWLDLE

-368 ALRYAG
+368 AMRYAG

-387 NKATNLEEWQ
+387 NKASNLTDWQ
-397 TAMREGPLPMFNVGY
+397 AALRQGPLPMFNVGY
-412 ADAEGNVFYVYNGRI
+412 ADEEGNIFYVYNGRI
-427 PIRTEGYDW
+427 PRRTEGYNW
-436 QQYLPGNTSETLWTE
+436 QQYLPGNISETLWTDY
-451 FLPFDQLPQVLNP
+451 LPFDELPQVSNP
-464 PSGFIQNANSSPY
+464 PAGFVQNANSSPY
-477 RTTTG
+477 QTTLG
-482 AGNPDEANFPATLGI
+482 AGNPNEGNFSVTLGI

-502 NRSLRA
+502 NRSLRL
-508 LELVGGDESITEA
+508 LELFGADDAITEEA
-521 EFAAYKYDMT
+521 FYTYKYDMT
-531 YDAEV
+531 YHPESDVA
-536 DIVRIVE
+536 RIVTM
-543 QILAEPPPSDPNKRA
+543 ILAEPPPSDPDKLA
-558 AYDLLASWDR
+558 AYALLANWDW
-568 QTNPENTGATVAIL
+568 QTTPDSTGATVAIL

-587 LEADDTHLSVSNMTG
+587 LEADDTEMSVSNMTG
-602 GEFTAV
+602 GVFTAV
-608 TVQTSFSQAVDLLL
+608 SVQNSFNQAVALMM

-628 EVPWQEVNRLVRGE
+628 EVPWQEVNRLVRGN

-665 RFHGIAGDSY
+665 RFHGVAGDAY
-675 ILLVTWQ
+675 ILMVTWQ
-682 PDGTVSSRSIHQFG
+682 PDGSVHSRSIHQYG
-696 SATLDEDSPHY
+696 SATLDKDSPHY
-707 ADQAPIFVAR
+707 ADQAPFFARR
-717 ELTPVWFSETDILS
+717 ELTPVWFTEDDILAN
-731 HLAQEYRPGEENGR
+731 LEQEYRPGMENGR

>member
-1 MKRWQKIGL
+1 MKRWQKIVL
-10 GVIGVLALAAAY
+10 GILTLLALAAAY
-22 IFWPQGVWPFVVN
+22 IFWPQGVWPFGVN
-35 LDELEAVNDNY
+35 LDDLEAVNENY
-46 SVVIRRDELGV
+46 DVIIRRDSFGV

-63 TDADAAYGLAY
+63 TDADAAYGLGY
-74 AHAEDDF
+74 AHAQDDF
-81 ATIQQTLI
+81 LTIQQALV
-89 AAQGKLGMAY
+89 AARGKLGVAF

-111 LLRIWDVVNAKYDTI
+111 LLRIWDVVDAQYDTI
-126 PPDIQA
+126 PADIQA

-147 HEDEVILPEAFP
+147 HEEELLLPELFP
-159 VSGRDVAAGF
+159 LSGRDVAAGF

-179 DGALGDLFAE
+179 DGALGELFAE

-194 VSEKEIGDWRLEIA
+194 VSGKEVSLPTA
-208 QSPLPNLQSPV
+208 VSHLPNS
-219 SNLPNAVK
+219 VK

-261 YEAHMHSE
+261 YEAHMVSG

-290 EHLGWAFTVNSP
+290 AHLGWAFTVNSP

-361 RQDHGVY
+361 RQEHGVY
-368 ALRYAG
+368 AIRYAG

-387 NKATNLEEWQ
+387 NKATNLAEWEA
-397 TAMREGPLPMFNVGY
+397 AMREGPLPMFNAGY
-412 ADAEGNVFYVYNGRI
+412 ADAAGNIFYVYNGRI
-427 PIRTEGYDW
+427 PLRTEGYNW
-436 QQYLPGNTSETLWTE
+436 QQYLPGSTSETLWSE
-451 FLPFDQLPQVLNP
+451 YLPFDALPQVSNP
-464 PSGFIQNANSSPY
+464 PSDFIQNANSSPY
-477 RTTTG
+477 RTTLG
-482 AGNPDEANFPATLGI
+482 AGNPDEATFSPTLGI
-497 DDTMS
+497 NDTMS

-508 LELVGGDESITEA
+508 LALYGGDESITEA
-521 EFAAYKYDMT
+521 EFVTYKYDMT
-531 YDAEV
+531 YHPESDVA
-536 DIVRIVE
+536 RMVE
-543 QILAEPPPSDPNKRA
+543 MILAGPAPDDPNERA
-558 AYDLLASWDR
+558 AYDLLASWDW
-568 QTNPENTGATVAIL
+568 QSTPESTGATVAIL
-582 TLYYV
+582 TLYYL
-587 LEADDTHLSVSNMTG
+587 LEAENSDISVSNMTG
-602 GEFTAV
+602 GEFSAV
-608 TVQTSFSQAVDLLL
+608 AVQNSFSQAVSLLL
-622 EKFGTV
+622 EQFGTV
-628 EVPWQEVNRLVRGE
+628 TVAWQDVNRLVRGNL
-642 VDLGLGGSPD
+642 DLGLGGSPD

-665 RFHGIAGDSY
+665 RFRGIAGDAY

-682 PDGTVSSRSIHQFG
+682 PDGSVSSQSIHQYG
-696 SATLDEDSPHY
+696 SATLDETSSHY
-707 ADQAPIFVAR
+707 ADQAPIFVQR
-717 ELTPVWFSETDILS
+717 ELTPVWFSEDEILAN
-731 HLAQEYRPGEENGR
+731 LGEEYRPGMENGR